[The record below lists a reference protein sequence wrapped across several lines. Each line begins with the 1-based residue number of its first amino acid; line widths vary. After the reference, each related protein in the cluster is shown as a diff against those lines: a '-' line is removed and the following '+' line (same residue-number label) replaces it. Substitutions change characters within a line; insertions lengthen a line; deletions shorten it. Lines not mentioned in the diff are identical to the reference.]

1 MRLLA
6 LLFVALVGLL
16 PSIARAQDAA
26 TAAGDAGAP
35 TVIPIP
41 PPPPL
46 VVPPQVP
53 TLAPPADLAGL
64 AGRPV
69 TRVAVVLEG
78 NVWDDVAVPALSSLS
93 VGAALTPAGAR
104 AALHELLATGR
115 FARGR
120 ITAQEDGAGVAVT
133 LRVVPRKLIDRLQ
146 VDIHGARLDLEELL
160 RVAGLSEG
168 GEIVGA
174 DLEPT
179 TESLERTFN
188 VHGYPSARARIQ
200 MRDTDDST
208 KTLVFVDVAPGAPR
222 LIGDRRFYVFGAAT
236 EDMMPIARSYGPGVK
251 DRADR
256 PVLDQADATLEQ
268 ALHAK
273 GWHRAVVSHDL
284 AWVVSPGGGGHVL
297 LRVRIDAG
305 ALFLARF
312 EGNARYDA
320 DALNGA
326 LGLDTETDRSPPH
339 LAEKIRAFYEKRGF
353 LDAQVRVEV
362 RGGDGAVELIVFHID
377 ERLRARVVARRY
389 PCLKVDAIKNLSA
402 GGPRSSADIGTE
414 IDSYLEDEL
423 PGADL
428 FVDPDPRGVSATIGP
443 GAGEV
448 STGGAPAPIDLHPD
462 TTYAPD
468 TYERAV
474 EHVQELYRNEGF
486 LHAEAGP
493 IGVIRARCDPRAP
506 PDQCKP
512 LPLPRI
518 PQESCQYDPAGLPL
532 PSEPLDPAFT
542 CHSDPAHGV
551 ECAPT
556 MDLIIPVKLGPR
568 TRLWDTAF
576 TGVKTMSEHDV
587 AEAAQVPLGEP
598 VSTVK
603 LEDARRRV
611 VDWYKEAG
619 YFYVDVKYT
628 LEPSA
633 DNTRARVRFDVTEGD
648 QVIVRGI
655 VIRGLENT
663 RESVVRR
670 RVALDIG
677 QPYRASDVRRTQER
691 IATLGVFSS
700 ITVGLSEPYVP
711 QASKDVV
718 IDVVER
724 PGHYVE
730 MSPGFSTGEGV
741 RGTLEYD
748 ERNILGYAIGAT
760 FRVQLSYLPDF
771 LILDPQ
777 VQANYAQVQDRL
789 ARRITA
795 SAVFP
800 DIGLGPL
807 VRAQTDAV
815 YVRDLERD
823 FTLDKVSGSATLIYR
838 PGRELQVALGQSVE
852 DNDVRLFQFNSL
864 SEYLACEQS
873 TTNTSFNPALASL
886 LRVPD
891 GESLAVAQRLSVAW
905 DRRDN
910 AFNAHRGTYVF
921 LGGELVNS
929 FPEGQ
934 AVKANVTDVTS
945 LCSNPNVAGL
955 TDAPQ
960 AKAHFVRLTQTFAG
974 YLPIFRNVSFA
985 AELRLGENV
994 KTAACEYTGSGVGN
1008 APYCT
1013 YPDRLFF
1020 MGGVDSMRG
1029 WLQDTFMPQEY
1040 ANDIAASANSKTG
1053 SLCVQS
1059 STNCL
1064 IPLRGGNLM
1073 INPRFELRFPV
1084 RQPLN
1089 AALFADFGNL
1099 YLDPSYIFENRFSLR
1114 ADVGAGVRIDTPVGP
1129 LVFDYG
1135 INVTR
1140 RPYEDFGAFHFAIGL
1155 F

>member
-6 LLFVALVGLL
+6 LLFAALVGLL
-16 PSIARAQDAA
+16 PSIARAEGVAP
-26 TAAGDAGAP
+26 AP
-35 TVIPIP
+35 TVLPIP
-41 PPPPL
+41 APPPPL
-46 VVPPQVP
+46 ALPQVP
-53 TLAPPADLAGL
+53 TLASPPDLAGL
-64 AGRPV
+64 ANRPV

-78 NVWDDVAVPALSSLS
+78 NVWDDVAVPVITSLKA
-93 VGAALTPAGAR
+93 GTPLTPTGAR
-104 AALHELLATGR
+104 AVLDELLGSGR

-120 ITAQEDGAGVAVT
+120 ISAQEDGAGVLLTA
-133 LRVVPRKLIDRLQ
+133 RVVPRKLVDQLQ
-146 VDIHGARLDLEELL
+146 VDLHGARLDLDEVL
-160 RVAGLSEG
+160 RSAGLSQG
-168 GEIVGA
+168 GEIIGA
-174 DLEPT
+174 DLERT
-179 TESLERTFN
+179 TESLERTFAI
-188 VHGYPSARARIQ
+188 HGYPSARARIQ
-200 MRDTDDST
+200 MRDTDDPT
-208 KTLVFVDVAPGAPR
+208 RTLVFIDVASGAPR
-222 LIGDRRFYVFGAAT
+222 LIGERTFYVFGAAP
-236 EDMMPIARSYGPGVK
+236 EQVMPIAKSYGPGAN

-256 PVLDQADATLEQ
+256 PVLDQADVALEQ
-268 ALHAK
+268 ALRAR
-273 GWHRAVVSHDL
+273 GWHRAAVSHDL
-284 AWVVSPGGGGHVL
+284 AWLVSPNGGGHVL

-305 ALFLARF
+305 PLFLPRF
-312 EGNARYDA
+312 EGNERYDA
-320 DALNGA
+320 DALTAA
-326 LGLDTETDRSPPH
+326 LGLDTETDRSPLH

-353 LDAQVRVEV
+353 LDAQVQVEA
-362 RGGDGAVELIVFHID
+362 RGSDTPVQLLVFHID
-377 ERLRARVVARRY
+377 EQRRVRVVARRY
-389 PCLKVDAIKNLSA
+389 PCLKLDAIKNLSA
-402 GGPRSSADIGTE
+402 GGPRSGADIGTE

-443 GAGEV
+443 GGGEV
-448 STGGAPAPIDLHPD
+448 PPGTPPVPIDLRPD
-462 TTYAPD
+462 ATYAPD

-493 IGVIRARCDPRAP
+493 IGIIRARCDPRGP
-506 PDQCKP
+506 PQQCKVLPLSP
-512 LPLPRI
+512 LP
-518 PQESCQYDPAGLPL
+518 QEKCEYDPSGLPL
-532 PSEPLDPAFT
+532 PTEPFDPAFT
-542 CHSDPAHGV
+542 CRPDPAHGV
-551 ECAPT
+551 LCAPT
-556 MDLIIPVKLGPR
+556 MELVIPVKLGPR
-568 TRLWDTAF
+568 TRLWDVAF
-576 TGVKTMSEHDV
+576 TGVKTMSERDV
-587 AEAAQVPLGEP
+587 AEAAQVPLGDP

-603 LEDARRRV
+603 LEDARRRIL
-611 VDWYKEAG
+611 DWYKELG

-633 DNTRARVRFDVTEGD
+633 DHTRARVRFDVSEGD
-648 QVIVRGI
+648 QVIVRAI
-655 VIRGLENT
+655 VIRGLEKT

-670 RVALDIG
+670 RIALEVG
-677 QPYRASDVRRTQER
+677 KPYRASQIRGTEER

-724 PGHYVE
+724 PGHYIE
-730 MSPGFSTGEGV
+730 MRPGFSTGEGV

-760 FRVQLSYLPDF
+760 FRIQLSYLPDV

-777 VQANYAQVQDRL
+777 VEANYQQVQDRL

-795 SAVFP
+795 SAAFP

-807 VRAQTDAV
+807 VRAQADAV

-823 FTLDKVSGSATLIYR
+823 FTLDKVSGSATLVYR
-838 PGRELQVALGQSVE
+838 PGREFQVALGQSVE
-852 DNDVRLFQFNSL
+852 DNDVRLFQFNSV

-873 TTNTSFNPALASL
+873 TSNTSFNPALASL

-891 GESLAVAQRLSVAW
+891 GESLALAQRLSVAW

-934 AVKANVTDVTS
+934 AVKANVNDAVAH
-945 LCSNPNVAGL
+945 CSNPNVAGL

-960 AKAHFVRLTQTFAG
+960 AKAHFVRLTQTIAG
-974 YLPIFRNVSFA
+974 YLPLFRNVSFA

-994 KTAACEYTGSGVGN
+994 KTAACQYTQESPGN
-1008 APYCT
+1008 AAYCT

-1040 ANDIAASANSKTG
+1040 ANDIAASVNSKNG

-1073 INPRFELRFPV
+1073 INPRLELRFPV

-1099 YLDPSYIFENRFSLR
+1099 YLDPSYIFERGLTLR
-1114 ADVGAGVRIDTPVGP
+1114 ADVGAGIRIDTPVGP